1 LGSSTEPEETGAP
14 APAGGAGGEAEGG
27 KPTLGKRKKRRLK
40 VAHPERCIGCL
51 SCMFACSRINAG
63 RASPDRSAIK
73 VKTQGGLEGDF
84 AVVVCRAC
92 TDPPCARACPTGA
105 LVRREG
111 GGVLLNRELC
121 QGCGACAEA
130 CLIRAISQDD
140 EGQTVCCKHCGAC
153 VAFCPHG
160 VLEMEEVEEWGG
172 GL

>member
-14 APAGGAGGEAEGG
+14 APAGGAGDGG
-27 KPTLGKRKKRRLK
+27 KKRKKRRLK